1 MRLRGVIALAAL
13 NPSAQFSTAVTRRA
27 TSRVLPR
34 GATSDD
40 SYTLQKV
47 STMPKD
53 IEDTVVKPDGAAAR
67 QDLLK
72 WWDAG
77 HRAMPWRR
85 ETPADD
91 KKAWAYGV
99 WVSEVMLQQT
109 QVSRVDPYWR
119 KWMARWPSVESLA
132 QADEA
137 DVKAL
142 WSGLGYYRRCAFL
155 LEGAKQLASANEWP
169 TSKDQWLKVKGVGPY
184 TAAAI
189 SSIVYGERTPVVDG
203 NVVRVFSRLA
213 MCGEKPTAKVW
224 WSLAGSLTDGCDRPG
239 AINQALMELGATTCS
254 KQKPSCGGCPLRGH
268 CAAFK
273 TQTVD
278 KYPVVVK
285 KAPPVKVA
293 VCLVVL
299 RHNDRVALVAPRER
313 AQSPF
318 RLDGLWELPG
328 TRIEGE
334 PDDKAIARG
343 LDDALKSVGPVRKGL
358 RAKKPLSHSITSTRY
373 AVHVQRVD
381 VDDPALYSN
390 VEWVALDDLGTKGC
404 SSVVKKAVDAA
415 SKIGAKRKLPKGQQ
429 TLSFSK
435 PKKKAATR
443 VSPPPPEPV
452 TVTPP
457 SPPQLATPSAF
468 GAYAFAE

>member
-1 MRLRGVIALAAL
+1 M
-13 NPSAQFSTAVTRRA
+13 
-27 TSRVLPR
+27 
-34 GATSDD
+34 
-40 SYTLQKV
+40 
-47 STMPKD
+47 
-53 IEDTVVKPDGAAAR
+53 
-67 QDLLK
+67 
-72 WWDAG
+72 
-77 HRAMPWRR
+77 
-85 ETPADD
+85 
-91 KKAWAYGV
+91 
-99 WVSEVMLQQT
+99 
-109 QVSRVDPYWR
+109 
-119 KWMARWPSVESLA
+119 
-132 QADEA
+132 
-137 DVKAL
+137 
-142 WSGLGYYRRCAFL
+142 
-155 LEGAKQLASANEWP
+155 
-169 TSKDQWLKVKGVGPY
+169 
-184 TAAAI
+184 
-189 SSIVYGERTPVVDG
+189 
-203 NVVRVFSRLA
+203 
-213 MCGEKPTAKVW
+213 
-224 WSLAGSLTDGCDRPG
+224 
-239 AINQALMELGATTCS
+239 
-254 KQKPSCGGCPLRGH
+254 RGH

-313 AQSPF
+313 SQSPL
-318 RLDGLWELPG
+318 RLEKMWELPG

-343 LDDALKSVGPVRKGL
+343 LDDALKALGRVRKGL

-381 VDDPALYSN
+381 VDDPAPYSN
-390 VEWVALDDLGTKGC
+390 VEWVALDQLSTKGC

-415 SKIGAKRKLPKGQQ
+415 AKIDATKRKLPKGQQ

>member
-1 MRLRGVIALAAL
+1 MQLRALALAL
-13 NPSAQFSTAVTRRA
+13 VPRSASVSLAARRVAARPRPVDPPSIQPV
-27 TSRVLPR
+27 
-34 GATSDD
+34 
-40 SYTLQKV
+40 TLQ
-47 STMPKD
+47 SRRTMPKD
-53 IEDTVVKPDGAAAR
+53 IEDTITKPDGAAAR

-119 KWMARWPSVESLA
+119 RWMERWPSVESLA
-132 QADEA
+132 QADES

-169 TSKDQWLKVKGVGPY
+169 TSKEQWLKVKGVGPY

-318 RLDGLWELPG
+318 RLEGLWELPG

-334 PDDKAIARG
+334 PDENAIVRG
-343 LDDALKSVGPVRKGL
+343 LSDALKAVGPVRKGL

-390 VEWVALDDLGTKGC
+390 VEWVAADDLGTKGC
-404 SSVVKKAVDAA
+404 SSVVPARVEITFRAPHSRGRVGSMARKKPNSLVDFH
-415 SKIGAKRKLPKGQQ
+415 R
-429 TLSFSK
+429 
-435 PKKKAATR
+435 
-443 VSPPPPEPV
+443 
-452 TVTPP
+452 
-457 SPPQLATPSAF
+457 
-468 GAYAFAE
+468 

>member
-1 MRLRGVIALAAL
+1 M
-13 NPSAQFSTAVTRRA
+13 
-27 TSRVLPR
+27 
-34 GATSDD
+34 
-40 SYTLQKV
+40 
-47 STMPKD
+47 
-53 IEDTVVKPDGAAAR
+53 
-67 QDLLK
+67 
-72 WWDAG
+72 
-77 HRAMPWRR
+77 
-85 ETPADD
+85 
-91 KKAWAYGV
+91 
-99 WVSEVMLQQT
+99 
-109 QVSRVDPYWR
+109 
-119 KWMARWPSVESLA
+119 
-132 QADEA
+132 
-137 DVKAL
+137 
-142 WSGLGYYRRCAFL
+142 
-155 LEGAKQLASANEWP
+155 
-169 TSKDQWLKVKGVGPY
+169 
-184 TAAAI
+184 
-189 SSIVYGERTPVVDG
+189 
-203 NVVRVFSRLA
+203 
-213 MCGEKPTAKVW
+213 
-224 WSLAGSLTDGCDRPG
+224 
-239 AINQALMELGATTCS
+239 
-254 KQKPSCGGCPLRGH
+254 RGH

-299 RHNDRVALVAPRER
+299 RHNDRVALVAPKKER
-313 AQSPF
+313 TQSPF
-318 RLDGLWELPG
+318 RLEGLWELPG

-343 LDDALKSVGPVRKGL
+343 LDDALKAVGPVRKGL

-373 AVHVQRVD
+373 AVHVQRCD

-390 VEWVALDDLGTKGC
+390 VEWVALDQLSTKGC

-443 VSPPPPEPV
+443 VSPPPAPVV

>member
-1 MRLRGVIALAAL
+1 M
-13 NPSAQFSTAVTRRA
+13 AVSRR
-27 TSRVLPR
+27 
-34 GATSDD
+34 
-40 SYTLQKV
+40 
-47 STMPKD
+47 
-53 IEDTVVKPDGAAAR
+53 
-67 QDLLK
+67 
-72 WWDAG
+72 
-77 HRAMPWRR
+77 RR
-85 ETPADD
+85 
-91 KKAWAYGV
+91 
-99 WVSEVMLQQT
+99 ST
-109 QVSRVDPYWR
+109 QV
-119 KWMARWPSVESLA
+119 
-132 QADEA
+132 
-137 DVKAL
+137 
-142 WSGLGYYRRCAFL
+142 
-155 LEGAKQLASANEWP
+155 
-169 TSKDQWLKVKGVGPY
+169 
-184 TAAAI
+184 
-189 SSIVYGERTPVVDG
+189 
-203 NVVRVFSRLA
+203 
-213 MCGEKPTAKVW
+213 
-224 WSLAGSLTDGCDRPG
+224 
-239 AINQALMELGATTCS
+239 
-254 KQKPSCGGCPLRGH
+254 
-268 CAAFK
+268 
-273 TQTVD
+273 VD

-343 LDDALKSVGPVRKGL
+343 LDDALKAVGPVRKGL

-381 VDDPALYSN
+381 VDDPAPYSN
-390 VEWVALDDLGTKGC
+390 VEWVALDQLSTKGC

-415 SKIGAKRKLPKGQQ
+415 AKIDATKRKLPKGQQ

>member
-1 MRLRGVIALAAL
+1 M
-13 NPSAQFSTAVTRRA
+13 
-27 TSRVLPR
+27 
-34 GATSDD
+34 
-40 SYTLQKV
+40 
-47 STMPKD
+47 
-53 IEDTVVKPDGAAAR
+53 
-67 QDLLK
+67 
-72 WWDAG
+72 
-77 HRAMPWRR
+77 
-85 ETPADD
+85 
-91 KKAWAYGV
+91 
-99 WVSEVMLQQT
+99 
-109 QVSRVDPYWR
+109 
-119 KWMARWPSVESLA
+119 
-132 QADEA
+132 
-137 DVKAL
+137 
-142 WSGLGYYRRCAFL
+142 
-155 LEGAKQLASANEWP
+155 
-169 TSKDQWLKVKGVGPY
+169 
-184 TAAAI
+184 
-189 SSIVYGERTPVVDG
+189 
-203 NVVRVFSRLA
+203 
-213 MCGEKPTAKVW
+213 
-224 WSLAGSLTDGCDRPG
+224 
-239 AINQALMELGATTCS
+239 
-254 KQKPSCGGCPLRGH
+254 RGH

-313 AQSPF
+313 SQSPF
-318 RLDGLWELPG
+318 RLEKMWELPG

-334 PDDKAIARG
+334 PDEKAIAQG
-343 LDDALKSVGPVRKGL
+343 LDDAVKALGPVRKGL

-373 AVHVQRVD
+373 AVHVQRCD

-390 VEWVALDDLGTKGC
+390 VEWVAADDLGTKGC

-415 SKIGAKRKLPKGQQ
+415 TKLDAKRKLPKGQQ
-429 TLSFSK
+429 TLSYSK